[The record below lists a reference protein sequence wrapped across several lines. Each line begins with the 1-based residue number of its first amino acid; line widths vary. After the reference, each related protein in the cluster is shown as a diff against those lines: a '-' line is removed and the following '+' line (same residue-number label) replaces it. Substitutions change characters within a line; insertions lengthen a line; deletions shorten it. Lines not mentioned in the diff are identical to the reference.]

1 MTISGNISPI
11 LIFTLA
17 KLHGG
22 ADVRIV
28 NLASALHN
36 KYDYAVGVFA
46 GSPLHKRLTEGHFNA
61 VPFAYKRYDPRLLF
75 ALVRVIRSNGYKTID
90 MQTIQSIFWGMI
102 AALLTRIPTVVVT
115 VHSSYGLYKN
125 SFKGWL
131 YESMLRFIAHK
142 MDGMMIAVSE
152 SVKEYLLDIGI
163 KAERIALVRNSIRWD
178 EQSIQNSDPSFRKSL
193 GWGKDCFVVLVV
205 GRLESEKGQGYLL
218 DALATVVHE
227 RPLIRCIF
235 AGDGQDRN
243 KLEAQVK
250 QLQLEKN
257 VCFAGFQKE
266 VKKFLGIGDVFC
278 MPSLSEGLPYALLEA
293 CVYRL
298 PFLVT
303 KVGDMAKLLLDGKN
317 AVLVPPGNSKALAD
331 GLIWLYDHPEER
343 VRLGNAAYEYL
354 SKELSLDQMISKTLE
369 AYHNKSNY
377 SGR

>member
-1 MTISGNISPI
+1 MAIYGNISPI

-22 ADVRIV
+22 ADVRIT

-46 GSPLHKRLTEGHFNA
+46 GSPLHKRLTEGHLNA
-61 VPFAYKRYDPRLLF
+61 LPLAYKRCDPRLLF
-75 ALVRVIRSNGYKTID
+75 ALVRAIRNNGYKIID

-163 KAERIALVRNSIRWD
+163 KAERIALVHNSIRWD
-178 EQSIQNSDPSFRKSL
+178 EQSIQNSDPSFRESL
-193 GWGKDCFVVLVV
+193 GWGKNCFVVLVV
-205 GRLESEKGQGYLL
+205 GRLEPEKGQGYLL

-257 VCFAGFQKE
+257 VRFAGFQKE
-266 VKKFLGIGDVFC
+266 VKQLLGIGDVFC

-317 AVLVPPGNSKALAD
+317 AILVPPGNSKALAD

-354 SKELSLDQMISKTLE
+354 SKELSFDQMISKTLE
-369 AYHNKSNY
+369 AYHNKTSL
-377 SGR
+377 